1 MQNFRPGSFWVL
13 QFEQVITTTRR
24 IRREGPDPMLSSA
37 PVLEYVG
44 LRFALIVVGY
54 LAGSIPVGVLVA
66 RASGGP
72 DPRTIGSGRTGG
84 TNALRALGRKWAAV
98 VVTGDLA
105 KGALPVLLT
114 RLVTGGDSTAEVLV
128 AAACVAGSVRSVFLR
143 FSGGRGVGTGVGT
156 MLVIQPLAVVLAAPV
171 FFLVILAT
179 RYVSLGS
186 LLGSA
191 AMFPAMLL
199 IWAVASGWVAPA
211 YLVWAAVGPVLIWL
225 AHADNIDRLLHGKE
239 RKFDL
244 GLLGGRR
251 QGGA

>member
-1 MQNFRPGSFWVL
+1 MTIES
-13 QFEQVITTTRR
+13 I
-24 IRREGPDPMLSSA
+24 ML
-37 PVLEYVG
+37 L
-44 LRFALIVVGY
+44 ALLVVVGY
-54 LAGSIPVGVLVA
+54 LSGSIPVGVLVA

-72 DPRTIGSGRTGG
+72 DPRSIGSGRTGG

-98 VVTGDLA
+98 VVAGDLA

-114 RLVTGGDSTAEVLV
+114 RVLTGGDSTAEVIV
-128 AAACVAGSVRSVFLR
+128 AAAAVAGSVRSVFLR
-143 FSGGRGVGTGVGT
+143 FAGGRGVGAGVGT

-171 FFLVILAT
+171 FFLAIIAT

-199 IWAVASGWVAPA
+199 IWAVASGWVTPA
-211 YLVWAAVGPVLIWL
+211 YLIWAAVGPVLIWL
-225 AHADNIDRLLHGKE
+225 AHADNIDRLIHGTE

-244 GLLGGRR
+244 GLLAGKRPTP
-251 QGGA
+251 

>member
-1 MQNFRPGSFWVL
+1 MTL
-13 QFEQVITTTRR
+13 
-24 IRREGPDPMLSSA
+24 EGL
-37 PVLEYVG
+37 L
-44 LRFALIVVGY
+44 LRAVLIVGGY
-54 LAGSIPVGVLVA
+54 LAGSVPVGVLVA

-98 VVTGDLA
+98 VVAGDLA
-105 KGALPVLLT
+105 KGAVPVLVT
-114 RLVTGGDSTAEVLV
+114 RLVTGGDSVAEVLV
-128 AAACVAGSVRSVFLR
+128 AGAAVAGSVRSVFLG
-143 FSGGRGVGTGVGT
+143 FAGGRGVGTGVGT

-171 FFLVILAT
+171 FFLAIIAT

-191 AMFPAMLL
+191 AMFPATLL

-225 AHADNIDRLLHGKE
+225 AHADNIDRLLHGTE
-239 RKFDL
+239 RKFDI

-251 QGGA
+251 QGGGA